1 MTHPSQTTP
10 DDLLDSFKGR
20 NMKSIILVTLIVHAI
35 IIGGTSIPYILK
47 SFSGKSDSKLS
58 EEERTE
64 IAAREATSALRDIA
78 TKHGIK
84 PQDLS
89 SRIAGAAG
97 PAAPSTST
105 TTPKDSPK
113 DSPKTPPAETT
124 TPAVNTPTSAVTE
137 PEKPQSVIEQNIE
150 KKQEGPKVPA
160 IPVEEAED
168 EDLFK

>member
-113 DSPKTPPAETT
+113 APLAETT

-137 PEKPQSVIEQNIE
+137 PEKPQSVIEKNIE

>member
-1 MTHPSQTTP
+1 MTTPSQTTP
-10 DDLLDSFKGR
+10 DDLLDSFKGQK
-20 NMKSIILVTLIVHAI
+20 MKSIVLVTVIAHAL
-35 IIGGTSIPYILK
+35 IIGGTSIPYVLK
-47 SFSGKSDSKLS
+47 SFTGNKDSKLS
-58 EEERTE
+58 DEERMDL
-64 IAAREATSALRDIA
+64 ANREATAALRDIA
-78 TKHGIK
+78 TKYGVK

-97 PAAPSTST
+97 PAAPST

-113 DSPKTPPAETT
+113 APPTDTT
-124 TPAVNTPTSAVTE
+124 APAVNTPTSVVTE